1 MELHWPW
8 VGVVYRLM
16 AIRQLSR
23 EAAGMTKV
31 DIEFLKVFYDV
42 ETDAELIGA
51 MNRHIEK
58 LQAKLTR
65 FSPPEPAV
73 TKLREG

>member
-1 MELHWPW
+1 MTMGTRGTPVSKSTSKSSVNEAGWGME
-8 VGVVYRLM
+8 
-16 AIRQLSR
+16 
-23 EAAGMTKV
+23 KN

>member
-1 MELHWPW
+1 MS
-8 VGVVYRLM
+8 VVIRYPVFMRLSDLT
-16 AIRQLSR
+16 RK
-23 EAAGMTKV
+23 AAGMTKV

>member
-1 MELHWPW
+1 
-8 VGVVYRLM
+8 
-16 AIRQLSR
+16 
-23 EAAGMTKV
+23 MTKV
-31 DIEFLKVFYDV
+31 DIEFLKVFYNV

-58 LQAKLTR
+58 LQAKLKR

>member
-1 MELHWPW
+1 
-8 VGVVYRLM
+8 
-16 AIRQLSR
+16 
-23 EAAGMTKV
+23 MTKV

-51 MNRHIEK
+51 MDRHIEK

-65 FSPPEPAV
+65 FPPPEPAV
-73 TKLREG
+73 TRLREG